1 MTFLEH
7 LKEKM
12 AEQTLETICYD
23 AQTKS
28 FVHKSTLKTLGPND
42 VLIRTTHSGLCAT
55 DVHAKETGC
64 GLGHEGVGF
73 VEAVG
78 NGVSNL
84 KVGERVGW
92 GWLHS
97 VSFILSSASI
107 VHALQT

>member
-1 MTFLEH
+1 MAFLER

-12 AEQTLETICYD
+12 AEHTLETTCYD

-42 VLIRTTHSGLCAT
+42 VWIRTTHSGLCAT

-107 VHALQT
+107 ISALQT